1 MLAHKK
7 FANISIFSLII
18 LVGISVFCEA
28 LVLPS
33 LRISFST
40 SPKFTFSKWLVLFLL
55 YFWIARMLGWF
66 LYFKVALKTGSLLF
80 SVTELFKLNF
90 EILRFFTI
98 LERKLFKV
106 SAVSD
111 SREQRFYCFPKF
123 LIIYNNFSHPNFGNF
138 LLFSFF
144 QERHTFI
151 SLIYI
156 KLAGFFWVFFFFFS

>member
-1 MLAHKK
+1 M
-7 FANISIFSLII
+7 
-18 LVGISVFCEA
+18 
-28 LVLPS
+28 
-33 LRISFST
+33 
-40 SPKFTFSKWLVLFLL
+40 
-55 YFWIARMLGWF
+55 
-66 LYFKVALKTGSLLF
+66 KTGSLMF

-156 KLAGFFWVFFFFFS
+156 KLAGFFWVFFFFFRKKWFLRLGLFNYSLESSFVIKRISLALTNLFLIGAKLFNVSMLILQNLLKPSLLLTYI